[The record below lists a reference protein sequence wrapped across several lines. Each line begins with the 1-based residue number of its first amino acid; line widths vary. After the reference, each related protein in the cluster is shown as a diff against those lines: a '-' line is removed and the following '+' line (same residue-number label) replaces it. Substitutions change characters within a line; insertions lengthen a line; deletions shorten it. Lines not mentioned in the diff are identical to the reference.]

1 MQPED
6 LLLTL
11 YQENILHARQ
21 HENLRERA
29 TAFCGAIAAALLAF
43 AANGGLTPRDRPIG
57 FALVAVGLLGSI
69 LSLKHYERFR
79 RHSKIAGAFRRE
91 VEVILGV
98 SSSAQY
104 NGAVQAHNSAF
115 PLLHRIRL
123 YWVWV
128 AFNLAVSAMGVW
140 IAFICR

>member
-1 MQPED
+1 MKPED
-6 LLLTL
+6 FFLTL

-43 AANGGLTPRDRPIG
+43 AASGGLTTRDRPIG
-57 FALVAVGLLGSI
+57 YALVVVGLLGSI

-79 RHSKIAGAFRRE
+79 RHSQVAGVFRKE
-91 VEVILGV
+91 VETLLGV

-115 PLLHRIRL
+115 PFLHRIRL

-128 AFNLAVSAMGVW
+128 AFNLAVSAIGIW
-140 IAFICR
+140 IAFI